1 MRLAPG
7 AGAAAFHGLI
17 RTAHA
22 ARSLGRHDSPARRRE
37 LAEGLA
43 YWAARY
49 QPLPD
54 TLSWR
59 SDGRLPS
66 EALPSIT
73 VLRPKERDPVARS
86 ISDALHV
93 LNASPEFA
101 GVAGLV
107 DSRVDAS
114 RLVSDMTKTFGR
126 VYVARAAPENAIALL
141 HAITGPA
148 AARLLLPYA
157 EDSTHGILLR
167 HVWHGAAALF
177 AVYGGGA
184 DGAGGGLPGEDEI
197 PSPLIDRETLAD
209 RALSTGDEHAIKLA
223 EACLRENDIAASA
236 VYLAAALDGT
246 TRFRAPE

>member
-1 MRLAPG
+1 
-7 AGAAAFHGLI
+7 
-17 RTAHA
+17 
-22 ARSLGRHDSPARRRE
+22 
-37 LAEGLA
+37 
-43 YWAARY
+43 
-49 QPLPD
+49 
-54 TLSWR
+54 
-59 SDGRLPS
+59 
-66 EALPSIT
+66 

-107 DSRVDAS
+107 DSRMDAS

-157 EDSTHGILLR
+157 EDSTRGVLLR

-184 DGAGGGLPGEDEI
+184 DGSGGAGGGLPGEDEI

-223 EACLRENDIAASA
+223 EACLRENDIAPSG

-246 TRFRAPE
+246 TRFQAAD